1 MTIRKLAAAALASAF
16 VLSAA
21 SAVGAASISEA
32 ELKSRVE
39 AAVKDLEDLT
49 MTGTVVYKDSKT
61 LARMEESFARLYEF
75 KSAAVMFK
83 SPDKLRLEGRLGMVK
98 FEYIINGG
106 LKIFRAPA
114 VKMNRVKDYSQEPA
128 KLQEPLDIGLITP
141 LLWRGRQVEI
151 LQDPESEANGEIRL
165 RLRWMKGSTQ
175 YLAWIDADRL
185 WLKRFEKRNGDG
197 ELVAAVVYSNP
208 IHAGGVVWMP
218 TRVDLYAG
226 DGQKAAASEFS
237 DIKVNSGL
245 DDSLFK

>member
-1 MTIRKLAAAALASAF
+1 MTIRTLIAAALASAS
-16 VLSAA
+16 VLWWGSAA
-21 SAVGAASISEA
+21 AATAISDA

-39 AAVKDLEDLT
+39 AAVKDLQDLT
-49 MTGTVVYKDSKT
+49 MMGTVVYKDSKV

-83 SPDKLRLEGRLGMVK
+83 SPDKLRLEGKLGMVK

-114 VKMNRVKDYSQEPA
+114 VKMNRAKDYSHDPA

-141 LLWRGRQVEI
+141 LLWRGRQVEV
-151 LQDPESEANGEIRL
+151 LEDPESEANGEIKL
-165 RLRWMKGSTQ
+165 SLRWMKGSIR

-197 ELVAAVVYSNP
+197 ELTAAAVYSNP
-208 IHAGGVVWMP
+208 IHAGEVVWMP

-226 DGQKAAASEFS
+226 DGQKAAASEFTE
-237 DIKVNSGL
+237 IKVNTGL